1 MEHLITPINT
11 GKVKTVFD
19 VDGDAQ
25 RVYIRYEDRITAFE
39 GERID
44 YPENKGSICCLISAL
59 LFEMCEKNG
68 IKTHFIAL
76 PSLNTMLCRKLTII
90 QLEVIV
96 RNIAAGSNFN
106 LTTNAATDTLTI
118 ESTASGGGTVTVQR
132 NNYTGDGTTTVYGVS
147 STIASENN
155 IQIYLDGVYQDKDT
169 YTTSVSNV
177 TFSTENP
184 NTTEIQI
191 MHYVAI
197 YGVI

>member
-68 IKTHFIAL
+68 IKTCL
-76 PSLNTMLCRKLTII
+76 LYTSPSPRD
-90 QLEVIV
+90 
-96 RNIAAGSNFN
+96 S
-106 LTTNAATDTLTI
+106 
-118 ESTASGGGTVTVQR
+118 
-132 NNYTGDGTTTVYGVS
+132 
-147 STIASENN
+147 
-155 IQIYLDGVYQDKDT
+155 
-169 YTTSVSNV
+169 
-177 TFSTENP
+177 
-184 NTTEIQI
+184 
-191 MHYVAI
+191 
-197 YGVI
+197 